1 MLPQYAA
8 LEYHLDDRAVH
19 DAVLGD
25 FDADQVGQ
33 IVFAF
38 RRKRNPM
45 QGLPQPGGRETVCA
59 DI

>member
-33 IVFAF
+33 AF
-38 RRKRNPM
+38 PPVRP
-45 QGLPQPGGRETVCA
+45 A
-59 DI
+59 DLHPEFVSDAVGDVES